1 MKKQITLYTI
11 GFAQQKAKEFFT
23 ILKDNNIKTLIDIRQ
38 SNTNIYAGFTI
49 RDNLQYFLKEIC
61 DIEYVENKH
70 FAPTKELRD
79 QYHKDEDWYRYEN
92 GYLSLLESRNAI
104 ASIVTDQIDA
114 AVLLCSE
121 PVADH
126 CHRRLAVEYIGKHL
140 KNVRIIHL

>member
-1 MKKQITLYTI
+1 MKDQITLYTI
-11 GFAQQKAKEFFT
+11 GFAQKKAKEFFT

-104 ASIVTDQIDA
+104 SSITSDLVDS

-126 CHRRLAVEYIGKHL
+126 CHRRLAAEYIRGRFSK
-140 KNVRIIHL
+140 VRIIHL

>member
-1 MKKQITLYTI
+1 MKQQITLYTI
-11 GFAQQKAKEFFT
+11 GFAQKKAKEFFT

-61 DIEYVENKH
+61 DIEYVENKL

-104 ASIVTDQIDA
+104 SSITSDLVDS

-126 CHRRLAVEYIGKHL
+126 CHRRLAAEYIRGRFSK
-140 KNVRIIHL
+140 VRIIHL

>member
-1 MKKQITLYTI
+1 MKQQITLYTI
-11 GFAQQKAKEFFT
+11 GFAQKKAKEFFT
-23 ILKDNNIKTLIDIRQ
+23 ILKDNNIKTLIDVRQ

-61 DIEYVENKH
+61 DIEYVENKI

-79 QYHKDEDWYRYEN
+79 QYHKDEDWHKYES
-92 GYLSLLESRNAI
+92 GYLNLLESRNAVN
-104 ASIVTDQIDA
+104 SITTDQIDK

-126 CHRRLAVEYIGKHL
+126 CHRRLAAEYIRGRFSK
-140 KNVRIIHL
+140 VRIIHL